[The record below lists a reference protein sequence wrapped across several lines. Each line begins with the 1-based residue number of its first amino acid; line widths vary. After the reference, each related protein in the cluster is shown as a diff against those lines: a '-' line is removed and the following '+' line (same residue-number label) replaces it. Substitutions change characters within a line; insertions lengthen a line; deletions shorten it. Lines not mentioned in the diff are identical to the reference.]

1 MLIDPSNYRGIQ
13 VGSIV
18 CKIFVI
24 LLINR
29 IQEWYN
35 SQILDFQN
43 GFRSGRSTCDGIYIL
58 KQTQI
63 TAEKTEKQIYVA
75 FIDLT
80 AAFDHVNRSWLIQSI
95 RNRLSHHHR
104 NNKIVNLF
112 EALYRFSTTELKGD
126 PQISFETRSGVR
138 QGGAES
144 PMLFNLYLD
153 YVLRVYLNNCMK
165 TNIKFHQLQYRI
177 NDAAR
182 INKRDKDYKGNFVN
196 VGSAYADDV
205 ALLFEDTDNLQQG
218 LHILNKTF
226 EEFGLTINK
235 FKTKTMILNFRSN
248 TAYPSTICSVGGTNI
263 DNVETFTYLGQK
275 INFRQTN
282 VGEEEICN
290 QIHSATAAFQQHKHL
305 LRNFKIFLKS
315 RVLFLNAFV
324 RSRLTYECSTWT
336 TTDAQMRRLD
346 ACYRMFLRKIMKQ
359 GYTRTSTQ
367 SFKITNSQLHQICK
381 TTDLSDFMT
390 IYDAHLKLST
400 QLY

>member
-1 MLIDPSNYRGIQ
+1 M
-13 VGSIV
+13 
-18 CKIFVI
+18 
-24 LLINR
+24 INR

-43 GFRSGRSTCDGIYIL
+43 GFRSGCSTCDGIYIL

-112 EALYRFSTTELKGD
+112 KALYRFSTTELKDD

-153 YVLRVYLNNCMK
+153 YVFRVYLNNCMK

-205 ALLFEDTDNLQQG
+205 ALFFEDTDNLQQG

-263 DNVETFTYLGQK
+263 HNVETFTYLRHK

-290 QIHSATAAFQQHKHL
+290 RIHSATAAFQQHKHL

-324 RSRLTYECSTWT
+324 RSCLTYGCSTWT
-336 TTDAQMRRLD
+336 TTDAQMR
-346 ACYRMFLRKIMKQ
+346 
-359 GYTRTSTQ
+359 
-367 SFKITNSQLHQICK
+367 
-381 TTDLSDFMT
+381 
-390 IYDAHLKLST
+390 
-400 QLY
+400 